1 MVAGNSPAWN
11 ARIDLDLAPPNGNWA
26 PSNLMKITE
35 ALSLNVFDSKIYE
48 KPGCRPTGLPRL

>member
-1 MVAGNSPAWN
+1 MQV
-11 ARIDLDLAPPNGNWA
+11 PPNGNWA

-48 KPGCRPTGLPRL
+48 KPG